1 VPLIVNIAFMKLY
14 LLGLYTARL
23 ELFKFFFVMIAGV
36 LIWSVYLYSKYS
48 GSLSKKKRRLRA
60 LIMIILSA
68 ILLLAMGVSWLVS
81 RTNYGWW
88 FDHI

>member
-1 VPLIVNIAFMKLY
+1 MNLY

-23 ELFKFFFVMIAGV
+23 ELFKFFFVVIIGV

-48 GSLSKKKRRLRA
+48 GSLSKKKRRMRA
-60 LIMIILSA
+60 MIMMIISA
-68 ILLLAMGVSWLVS
+68 VLLLGMGISWLLS

-88 FDHI
+88 FEHI

>member
-1 VPLIVNIAFMKLY
+1 MNLY

-23 ELFKFFFVMIAGV
+23 ELFKFFFVVIIGV

-48 GSLSKKKRRLRA
+48 GSLSKKKRRMRA
-60 LIMIILSA
+60 LIIMIISA
-68 ILLLAMGVSWLVS
+68 VLLLGMGISWLLS

-88 FDHI
+88 FEHI